1 MIVPGSAPGHIM
13 ASTPAIRSTP
23 KTTAAQRFRARY
35 IANSTPTFSPKKKL
49 DFEFHD
55 SSDTGLEHENNMS
68 SEASPKLRSRSIFCQ
83 ADEQQPMTPSSSRS
97 FSSYLA
103 NGESEP
109 DFANNSSSATIKPVS
124 LASKFDCFSDSD

>member
-35 IANSTPTFSPKKKL
+35 IANNTPTFSPKKKL

-68 SEASPKLRSRSIFCQ
+68 EASPKLRSRSIFCP
-83 ADEQQPMTPSSSRS
+83 DEQQPMTPSSSRS
-97 FSSYLA
+97 FSSYA